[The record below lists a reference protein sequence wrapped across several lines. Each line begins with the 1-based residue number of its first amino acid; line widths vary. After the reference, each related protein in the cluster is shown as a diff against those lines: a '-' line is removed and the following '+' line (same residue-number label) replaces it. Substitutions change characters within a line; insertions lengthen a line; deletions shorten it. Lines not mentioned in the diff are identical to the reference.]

1 MYHEEDADL
10 SIIQG
15 RKVAIIGYGSQGHA
29 HALNLRDSG
38 VDVRVGLK
46 DGSPSRA
53 KAEAEGLRVVSV
65 AEAVKESTVIMIL
78 APDHLQRHI
87 YTDSILPNLKDG
99 DALFFGHGF
108 NIRFGYIKPTASVDV
123 CMVAPK
129 GPGHLVRRE
138 YAAGR
143 GVPVIVA
150 VEQDSTGNAW
160 PLTLS
165 YAKAIGGLRAGGIL
179 TTFTEETETDLFGEQ
194 SVLCGGA
201 SQLVMYGFEVLTE
214 AGYQPEVAYFECLH
228 ELKLIVDLMYEGGIA
243 KQRWSVS
250 DTAEF
255 GDYVSGPQAA
265 QRVAKPIVLIAE
277 ELSPATLEALGP
289 DFEVVNC
296 DGANRAEL
304 LAALAKG
311 VDAVLIRSATKMD
324 AEAIAAAKGLK
335 VIARAGVGL
344 DNVDI
349 PAATAAGVM
358 VVNAP
363 TSNIV
368 SAAELAIALLMA
380 SARFVSPA
388 HAALRNG
395 KWARSKYTGAEI
407 FEKTLGIVGF
417 GRIGQLVAHRMQAF
431 GMDVVA
437 YDPYLQPARAA
448 QLGVRLVELD
458 ELLKVSDFIT
468 IHLPKTKETANLIG
482 VEALKKVKSTV
493 RIINA
498 ARGGV
503 LDEAALFDAITEGR
517 VAGAG
522 LDVFSTEPCTDSP
535 LFTLDQVV
543 ATPHLGA
550 STDEAQ
556 ERAGIAVAV
565 SVRKALAGELV
576 PDAVNVKGGAIHE
589 EIRPSLPLVE
599 KMAQIATAI
608 AGEAPVSM
616 DLTVKG
622 EISEH
627 DSSILATSALKGAL
641 LGCGLL
647 DVTYVNAPALAAE
660 RGVTSSVTTD
670 PESPEYRS
678 MISLRAALADGKI
691 VTVDG
696 TLMGI
701 RKVEKIIAIDS
712 FDLDL
717 PPTENLL
724 FLRYSDKPGVV
735 GAVGNALGK
744 AGINI
749 AGMQVARSSAG
760 GNALMALTVDSQIS
774 DELITSVKKE
784 TGAELVRSVTL
795 VG

>member
-1 MYHEEDADL
+1 MT
-10 SIIQG
+10 ITK
-15 RKVAIIGYGSQGHA
+15 KV
-29 HALNLRDSG
+29 
-38 VDVRVGLK
+38 
-46 DGSPSRA
+46 
-53 KAEAEGLRVVSV
+53 
-65 AEAVKESTVIMIL
+65 
-78 APDHLQRHI
+78 
-87 YTDSILPNLKDG
+87 
-99 DALFFGHGF
+99 
-108 NIRFGYIKPTASVDV
+108 
-123 CMVAPK
+123 
-129 GPGHLVRRE
+129 
-138 YAAGR
+138 
-143 GVPVIVA
+143 
-150 VEQDSTGNAW
+150 
-160 PLTLS
+160 
-165 YAKAIGGLRAGGIL
+165 
-179 TTFTEETETDLFGEQ
+179 
-194 SVLCGGA
+194 
-201 SQLVMYGFEVLTE
+201 
-214 AGYQPEVAYFECLH
+214 
-228 ELKLIVDLMYEGGIA
+228 
-243 KQRWSVS
+243 
-250 DTAEF
+250 
-255 GDYVSGPQAA
+255 A

-304 LAALAKG
+304 LAALTKG

-368 SAAELAIALLMA
+368 SAAELAISLLMA
-380 SARFVSPA
+380 SARFISPA

-407 FEKTLGIVGF
+407 FERTLGIVGF

-458 ELLKVSDFIT
+458 ELLKISDFIT

-482 VEALKKVKSTV
+482 VDALSKVKPSV

-522 LDVFSTEPCTDSP
+522 LDVFATEPCTDSP

-608 AGEAPVSM
+608 AGEAPVSFH
-616 DLTVKG
+616 LTVKG

-641 LGCGLL
+641 LACGLS
-647 DVTYVNAPALAAE
+647 DVTYVNAPALAVE
-660 RGVTSSVTTD
+660 RGVTSSVATD
-670 PESPEYRS
+670 PESPEYRN
-678 MISLRAALADGKI
+678 MISLRAALADGKS

-701 RKVEKIIAIDS
+701 RKVEKIIAIDG

-744 AGINI
+744 SGINI
-749 AGMQVARSSAG
+749 AGMQVARNAAG
-760 GNALMALTVDSQIS
+760 GEALMALTVDSLIS
-774 DELITSVKKE
+774 DDLIAAVKKE
-784 TGAELVRSVTL
+784 TGANVVRSVTL